1 MVLVSSSF
9 AQETLGPRIEIT
21 GVNPVVLPR
30 VSVMVNAFDDFGQ
43 PLPNLVTEN
52 FRVVGDLAEH
62 ASVTEVV
69 SFSDEKAVPISVVLA
84 IDVSTSMAGTP
95 ITKAKEAA
103 SAFVSAMA
111 DDDPVAILTFSSR
124 SSLIQD
130 FTTRRDILLAIIDG
144 LGYGGQTL
152 LYDASLQAI
161 THAAAIDNPRRA
173 VILLSDGAHFDEF
186 ERSAVSREEA
196 HRAAVVDGVPVY
208 TIGLGFGPDR
218 SYLTR
223 LSEDTN
229 AVFRESPTPAE
240 LNEIYTGLADLLRTQ
255 YDVTLEVD
263 VPLDGRV
270 WQLELEVD
278 TPWGPVRSNGTLR
291 APVPVPI
298 FSFPPVP
305 VPVLEPFELVAE
317 VTADDDVTGVMV
329 TLDDEEPMRLA
340 GPPYSIL
347 IDPVTLSPG
356 PHSLQFS
363 ATDSDGDS
371 GSATVDIT
379 VGALPPE
386 VSIEPEL
393 AGEIEAA
400 QTFTVTVGGQTSLA
414 EAALRVDDGRSVTLD
429 PRLSF
434 IIDPNTL
441 APGEHILQ
449 LDVTNTGGESTTSGY
464 PFTVPPLPILFEIV
478 GLQEGELLEES
489 AEVRVAVQSSQ
500 LPVTDIVYTLND
512 APLADEDDQITLVA
526 AELEPGAATLGVSV
540 RNAGGQVE
548 TETLAFEVARLPLE
562 IEVAGLSAGE
572 TIDSDV
578 ELTLNVIG
586 QGSGFPVEALLD
598 GEPILLQDGSATI
611 SILAL
616 QPGEHELEVRAQDDA
631 GNISEASYPFSVSP
645 GPAQTATRA
654 VEERQATAAARAATA
669 VEMNRARVAATIAAR
684 ATGTQAETERIATV
698 AAQATTTQVAMER
711 RATSAARSATAVEM
725 NRARVAAT
733 IAARATATQAET
745 GRIATVAA
753 QATTT
758 QIAVERRATSAA
770 RSAAAV
776 ERNRARVT
784 ATVAARAIAT
794 QAANERIATAA
805 AQAIATQVA
814 TQRIATAAAAA
825 AQATSTQVAEQQV
838 ATAVAQATNTQV
850 VAERRATATQVA
862 NERIATAVASAAQAT
877 ATQVATQQIA
887 TAAAQATNT
896 QVVAERRA
904 TSAAR
909 SAAAAERNR
918 ARITATR
925 AARATATQVATER
938 IATAAAQATA
948 TQVGH
953 GTHRHGNVGGTGHG
967 NSGCHATN
975 RHGCRP
981 GDEYTGRCGA
991 TRHFSRPLGRC
1002 RRTQPRPHNCY
1013 QGRTSHCHASRHRAH
1028 CHGCGTGDSYPGCH
1042 AAHCHG
1048 CGTGDGYPGRHATHR
1063 HGCRPGDGYPGCH
1076 ATNRH
1081 GCRPGDEYTGRR
1093 RSHFSRPLG
1102 RCRTANCYQAHEPP
1116 QAIATQR
1123 IATAAAQATATQ
1135 VATQRIATAAAQAT
1149 ATQVATQQI
1158 ATATSAAQAT
1168 ATQVATQQIATALLP
1183 QATATQA
1190 ATERIATATSAAQAT
1205 ATQVVVQQIATATSA
1220 AQATATQ
1227 VATQR
1232 IATAVARVTEV
1243 AERNRAR
1250 IAATVTARAQQSA
1263 TRVADEATATQVAAE
1278 EIAIAAAQAT
1288 ASQVAVERSATTAA
1302 RATSQA
1308 ERNRARI
1315 AATLAARQ
1323 LQTATQAVVER
1334 RATLDAVV
1342 DAASAINQQVRATDA
1357 ARVTATELANL
1368 QATAE
1373 AASSTQAVLATQTGV
1388 VQATADSRA
1397 TKSALAATEVVAMAT
1412 FDAQVALD
1420 VIAVTERVREVRNA
1434 QATSTA
1440 QADIDATATT
1450 LAAELLAALAT
1461 ESALATEAAIA
1472 SPTSSATPEPTATE
1486 AGATALPDTPVASI
1500 TPGGTLVPAQAETTP
1515 AEGLIT
1521 PVVVLCVALGLVGL
1535 LGLLLIFS
1543 LLRGVRRRGR

>member
-1 MVLVSSSF
+1 MRRRCAQGLLCDASGDRGGRLRRFLLASVLAMLMVSSSF

-21 GVNPVVLPR
+21 GVNPVALPR

-43 PLPNLVTEN
+43 PLPGLVTEN

-62 ASVTEVV
+62 VSVADVV

-95 ITKAKEAA
+95 INKAKEAA
-103 SAFVSAMA
+103 SAFVNTMA

-144 LGYGGQTL
+144 LVYGGQTL

-173 VILLSDGAHFDEF
+173 VILLSDGAHFDEL
-186 ERSAVSREEA
+186 ERSTVSREKA
-196 HRAAVVDGVPVY
+196 HRAAVIDGVPVY

-218 SYLTR
+218 SYLTQ

-229 AVFRESPTPAE
+229 AFFRESPTPAE
-240 LNEIYTGLADLLRTQ
+240 LIEIYTDLADLLRTQ
-255 YDVTLEVD
+255 YDVTLDVD

-317 VTADDDVTGVMV
+317 VTADDDVAGVMV
-329 TLDDEEPMRLA
+329 TLDDEAPLPLA

-414 EAALRVDDGRSVTLD
+414 EAALRVDDGTSVTLD
-429 PRLSF
+429 SRLSF
-434 IIDPNTL
+434 TIDPNTL

-449 LDVTNTGGESTTSGY
+449 LDVTNTGGESTTPGY
-464 PFTVPPLPILFEIV
+464 PFTVPPLPILFEIE

-500 LPVTDIVYTLND
+500 LPVTGIDYTLND

-598 GEPILLQDGSATI
+598 GEAILLQDGSATI

-631 GNISEASYPFSVSP
+631 GNISEASYPFSVSS

-654 VEERQATAAARAATA
+654 VEERQATSAARA
-669 VEMNRARVAATIAAR
+669 
-684 ATGTQAETERIATV
+684 
-698 AAQATTTQVAMER
+698 
-711 RATSAARSATAVEM
+711 ATAVEM

-733 IAARATATQAET
+733 IAARATATQAEA
-745 GRIATVAA
+745 GRIAAVAA

-758 QIAVERRATSAA
+758 QVAMERRATSAARSAAAVERNRARVTATVAAYATATQVAGQQMATAAAQATNTQVVAERRATSAA

-784 ATVAARAIAT
+784 ATVAARATAT
-794 QAANERIATAA
+794 QVANERIATAA
-805 AQAIATQVA
+805 AAAAQATSTQVA
-814 TQRIATAAAAA
+814 AQQIATAAAAA
-825 AQATSTQVAEQQV
+825 AQATSTQVAEQQ
-838 ATAVAQATNTQV
+838 
-850 VAERRATATQVA
+850 
-862 NERIATAVASAAQAT
+862 
-877 ATQVATQQIA
+877 
-887 TAAAQATNT
+887 
-896 QVVAERRA
+896 
-904 TSAAR
+904 
-909 SAAAAERNR
+909 
-918 ARITATR
+918 
-925 AARATATQVATER
+925 
-938 IATAAAQATA
+938 
-948 TQVGH
+948 
-953 GTHRHGNVGGTGHG
+953 
-967 NSGCHATN
+967 
-975 RHGCRP
+975 
-981 GDEYTGRCGA
+981 
-991 TRHFSRPLGRC
+991 
-1002 RRTQPRPHNCY
+1002 
-1013 QGRTSHCHASRHRAH
+1013 
-1028 CHGCGTGDSYPGCH
+1028 
-1042 AAHCHG
+1042 
-1048 CGTGDGYPGRHATHR
+1048 
-1063 HGCRPGDGYPGCH
+1063 
-1076 ATNRH
+1076 
-1081 GCRPGDEYTGRR
+1081 
-1093 RSHFSRPLG
+1093 
-1102 RCRTANCYQAHEPP
+1102 
-1116 QAIATQR
+1116 

-1135 VATQRIATAAAQAT
+1135 VATSNKSPRLPPRRRLPRSLHNKSPRLLPRPRLLMSPRNKLPRLLPRRRLPRSQHNASPRLLRLHRGRQPRSLRSGAPLPPPARPLPQNATA
-1149 ATQVATQQI
+1149 
-1158 ATATSAAQAT
+1158 
-1168 ATQVATQQIATALLP
+1168 
-1183 QATATQA
+1183 
-1190 ATERIATATSAAQAT
+1190 
-1205 ATQVVVQQIATATSA
+1205 
-1220 AQATATQ
+1220 
-1227 VATQR
+1227 
-1232 IATAVARVTEV
+1232 
-1243 AERNRAR
+1243 
-1250 IAATVTARAQQSA
+1250 
-1263 TRVADEATATQVAAE
+1263 
-1278 EIAIAAAQAT
+1278 
-1288 ASQVAVERSATTAA
+1288 
-1302 RATSQA
+1302 
-1308 ERNRARI
+1308 
-1315 AATLAARQ
+1315 
-1323 LQTATQAVVER
+1323 
-1334 RATLDAVV
+1334 
-1342 DAASAINQQVRATDA
+1342 
-1357 ARVTATELANL
+1357 
-1368 QATAE
+1368 
-1373 AASSTQAVLATQTGV
+1373 
-1388 VQATADSRA
+1388 
-1397 TKSALAATEVVAMAT
+1397 
-1412 FDAQVALD
+1412 
-1420 VIAVTERVREVRNA
+1420 
-1434 QATSTA
+1434 
-1440 QADIDATATT
+1440 
-1450 LAAELLAALAT
+1450 
-1461 ESALATEAAIA
+1461 
-1472 SPTSSATPEPTATE
+1472 
-1486 AGATALPDTPVASI
+1486 
-1500 TPGGTLVPAQAETTP
+1500 PA
-1515 AEGLIT
+1515 
-1521 PVVVLCVALGLVGL
+1521 
-1535 LGLLLIFS
+1535 
-1543 LLRGVRRRGR
+1543 

>member
-631 GNISEASYPFSVSP
+631 GNISEASYPFSVSS

-711 RATSAARSATAVEM
+711 RATSAARSAAAVEM

-745 GRIATVAA
+745 ERIATVAA

-758 QIAVERRATSAA
+758 QVAMERRATSAA

-850 VAERRATATQVA
+850 VAERRAAATQVA
-862 NERIATAVASAAQAT
+862 NERIATATSAAQAT

-925 AARATATQVATER
+925 AARATATQVATQR

-948 TQVGH
+948 TQV
-953 GTHRHGNVGGTGHG
+953 
-967 NSGCHATN
+967 ATQ
-975 RHGCRP
+975 RI
-981 GDEYTGRCGA
+981 A
-991 TRHFSRPLGRC
+991 TAAAQATA
-1002 RRTQPRPHNCY
+1002 TQVAT
-1013 QGRTSHCHASRHRAH
+1013 QQIAT
-1028 CHGCGTGDSYPGCH
+1028 
-1042 AAHCHG
+1042 AAAQ
-1048 CGTGDGYPGRHATHR
+1048 AT
-1063 HGCRPGDGYPGCH
+1063 
-1076 ATNRH
+1076 ATQVATQRIA
-1081 GCRPGDEYTGRR
+1081 
-1093 RSHFSRPLG
+1093 
-1102 RCRTANCYQAHEPP
+1102 TAAAQATATQVAAQQIATAAA
-1116 QAIATQR
+1116 QATATQVATQRIATAAAQATATQVATQR

-1158 ATATSAAQAT
+1158 ATAAAQAT
-1168 ATQVATQQIATALLP
+1168 ATQVATQQIATLLLLSRRA
-1183 QATATQA
+1183 ATA
-1190 ATERIATATSAAQAT
+1190 
-1205 ATQVVVQQIATATSA
+1205 A

-1232 IATAVARVTEV
+1232 IATA
-1243 AERNRAR
+1243 
-1250 IAATVTARAQQSA
+1250 AAQ
-1263 TRVADEATATQVAAE
+1263 ATATQVATE
-1278 EIAIAAAQAT
+1278 RIATLLLLPRRRLPRSPWNASQPLLLPPRRLQPRRPWNVSPRRLLRPRPRLPRSLCSKSQPRLLPLRPRLPRSPHNALPPLWLASPKSPSAIGRASLRPSRRERNKAPPGSLTKLLPPRSLLKRTPSPRLRLPPARSPLNAAPQRLRAPPARQNATARASLRLWPRANCRPPPRPSWNAAQRWT
-1288 ASQVAVERSATTAA
+1288 QWS
-1302 RATSQA
+1302 
-1308 ERNRARI
+1308 
-1315 AATLAARQ
+1315 TLP
-1323 LQTATQAVVER
+1323 
-1334 RATLDAVV
+1334 
-1342 DAASAINQQVRATDA
+1342 
-1357 ARVTATELANL
+1357 
-1368 QATAE
+1368 
-1373 AASSTQAVLATQTGV
+1373 
-1388 VQATADSRA
+1388 
-1397 TKSALAATEVVAMAT
+1397 
-1412 FDAQVALD
+1412 
-1420 VIAVTERVREVRNA
+1420 
-1434 QATSTA
+1434 
-1440 QADIDATATT
+1440 
-1450 LAAELLAALAT
+1450 LL
-1461 ESALATEAAIA
+1461 
-1472 SPTSSATPEPTATE
+1472 
-1486 AGATALPDTPVASI
+1486 
-1500 TPGGTLVPAQAETTP
+1500 
-1515 AEGLIT
+1515 
-1521 PVVVLCVALGLVGL
+1521 
-1535 LGLLLIFS
+1535 
-1543 LLRGVRRRGR
+1543 